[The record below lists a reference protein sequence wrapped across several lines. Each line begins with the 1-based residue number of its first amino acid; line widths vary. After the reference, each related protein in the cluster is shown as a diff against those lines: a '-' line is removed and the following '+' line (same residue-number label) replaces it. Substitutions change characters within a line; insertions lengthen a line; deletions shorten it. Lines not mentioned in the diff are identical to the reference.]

1 MDHDKIAS
9 GVFDRQRLQGD
20 AGLVIAEDE
29 HPIGFGRIVR
39 GGWTKA
45 KPQWPMTNRIWSSV
59 TPCLRAESRIRI
71 ASVALHYCRTV
82 YHDHGAS
89 VSAETSGF

>member
-9 GVFDRQRLQGD
+9 GVFDRQHLQGD

-39 GGWTKA
+39 
-45 KPQWPMTNRIWSSV
+45 
-59 TPCLRAESRIRI
+59 
-71 ASVALHYCRTV
+71 
-82 YHDHGAS
+82 
-89 VSAETSGF
+89 